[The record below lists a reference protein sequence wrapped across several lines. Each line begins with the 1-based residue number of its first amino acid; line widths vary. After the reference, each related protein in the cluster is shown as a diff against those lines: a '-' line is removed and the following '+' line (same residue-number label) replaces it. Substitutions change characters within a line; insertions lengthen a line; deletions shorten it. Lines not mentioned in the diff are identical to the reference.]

1 MGATKF
7 WLALGVVV
15 LVYQVE
21 LNVLV
26 PGVLGKEMRL
36 HPVNI
41 FILYGRHR
49 QPVWVAGSFYCR
61 SGCRVGADRG

>member
-1 MGATKF
+1 MGAIKF
-7 WLALGVVV
+7 WLALGVIV

-26 PGVLGKEMRL
+26 PGVLGKEVRL

-41 FILYGRHR
+41 LFYPRDGRI
-49 QPVWVAGSFYCR
+49 VWIVGIFSGGSCCGAGANR
-61 SGCRVGADRG
+61 D